1 MNRAVPVLSSAAP
14 APTDKPVTTKPQP
27 RRPVALP
34 RFAQIKARLR
44 QDILDKR
51 LLADQKLPSEAR
63 LQQIFGVSRITV
75 RQALAELQAD
85 GVRGPSRGAG
95 RVFRA
100 ARREQK
106 RAKQR
111 AGPLNGAGGSVV
123 EQARIALWCNW

>member
-63 LQQIFGVSRITV
+63 LQQIFGVFF
-75 RQALAELQAD
+75 E
-85 GVRGPSRGAG
+85 
-95 RVFRA
+95 
-100 ARREQK
+100 
-106 RAKQR
+106 
-111 AGPLNGAGGSVV
+111 
-123 EQARIALWCNW
+123 